1 MKHLLA
7 IFLCLFLSA
16 CTITPVT
23 VYTYSKP
30 VVIQPNV
37 VYVQRLPVIMTHPRT
52 SRVMHHHHYSNM
64 GSFYHNHYYENRVHI
79 HINAR

>member
-23 VYTYSKP
+23 VYSKP

-52 SRVMHHHHYSNM
+52 SRVIHHH
-64 GSFYHNHYYENRVHI
+64 HYYENRVHI